1 MSAIRKRDFFMNEYD
16 QMRKQIEA
24 FKKFLVPIVIFIVLG
39 LGSLGSFYTVQPDE
53 EAVIIRLGRYV
64 NTYGPGLHFKLPFGI
79 DKKYV
84 VKTERIH
91 QMELGFRTLNVR
103 TTRTQYS
110 TRNFDRE
117 SLMLTGDLNV
127 ADVEWVVQYRI
138 SNPFKYIFNSRSP
151 EKNLRDASESIMR
164 RVVGD
169 KLVSEVLTTGRAKVA
184 IDAKVLMQEVL
195 NKYDIGIKVV
205 SVQLQ
210 EVSPPESVKQA
221 FNEVNEAKQEQEKL
235 INEAEEQYN
244 KVIPNAR
251 GKAEKSISRAKGYAE
266 ALVNRAHGD
275 ANKFKSVLKAY
286 RKAPDI
292 TRKRIYLETM
302 EEIFK
307 RMDQLTIVDK
317 NVKGIL
323 PIFGNKL
330 SE

>member
-1 MSAIRKRDFFMNEYD
+1 MNEYD
-16 QMRKQIEA
+16 QMRKQLQGY
-24 FKKFLVPIVIFIVLG
+24 KKMFIPGIIFLGLV

-53 EAVIIRLGRYV
+53 AAVIIRLGRYV
-64 NTYGPGLHFKLPFGI
+64 ATHGPGLHFKLPFGL
-79 DKKYV
+79 DKKHI

-103 TTRTQYS
+103 TPRTQYS
-110 TRNFDRE
+110 MGNFDLE

-127 ADVEWVVQYRI
+127 ADVEWVIQYRI
-138 SNPFKYIFNSRSP
+138 GDPFKYIFNSRDP

-184 IDAKVLMQEVL
+184 DDAKKLMQEVL
-195 NKYDIGIKVV
+195 DKYDIGIRVV
-205 SVQLQ
+205 SLQLQ
-210 EVSPPESVKQA
+210 DVSPPESVKQA

-235 INEAEEQYN
+235 INQAEEQYN

-251 GKAEKSISRAKGYAE
+251 GKAEEQISRAKGYAE
-266 ALVNRAHGD
+266 ALVNRAQGD
-275 ANKFKSVLKAY
+275 ASKFESVLRAY
-286 RKAPDI
+286 RLAPKI

-302 EEIFK
+302 EHIFK

-317 NVKGIL
+317 EVKGVL
-323 PIFGNKL
+323 PVFGNKL
-330 SE
+330 

>member
-1 MSAIRKRDFFMNEYD
+1 MSEFD
-16 QMRKQIEA
+16 QMKQQIEA
-24 FKKFLVPIVIFIVLG
+24 FKRFLFPIVAFIILAI
-39 LGSLGSFYTVQPDE
+39 GSLGAFYTVQPDE

-64 NTYGPGLHFKLPFGI
+64 ATYGPGLHFKLPFGI
-79 DKKYV
+79 DKKYI
-84 VKTERIH
+84 VKTELIH

-103 TTRTQYS
+103 TPRTQYS
-110 TRNFDRE
+110 TRNFDVE

-127 ADVEWVVQYRI
+127 ATVEWVIQYRI
-138 SNPFKYIFNSRSP
+138 GNPFKYIFNSRDP
-151 EKNLRDASESIMR
+151 DKNLRDVAESIMR

-184 IDAKVLMQEVL
+184 ADAKILMQEIL
-195 NKYDIGIKVV
+195 DKYDIGIKVV

-251 GKAEKSISRAKGYAE
+251 GKAEEQISRAKGYAK
-266 ALVNRAHGD
+266 ALINRAQGD
-275 ANKFKSVLKAY
+275 ANKFKSVLEAY
-286 RKAPDI
+286 QRSPDI

-302 EEIFK
+302 EEIFTQ
-307 RMDQLTIVDK
+307 MDQLTVVDK
-317 NVKGIL
+317 DVQGVL
-323 PIFGNKL
+323 PVFGNKL